1 MYRKRQ
7 RGGNFKGKKYQRSKP
22 RKQNGGG
29 KFIDFAR
36 TMEDVGRHIK
46 KTSKAVHGR
55 MYVQKGGGMRR
66 PGPPRRRRN
75 TIPNANYVM
84 YHR

>member
-1 MYRKRQ
+1 MYKKRQ

-22 RKQNGGG
+22 RKQDDGG
-29 KFIDFAR
+29 KLIDFAR
-36 TMEDVGRHIK
+36 GVESYGRHAK
-46 KTSKAVHGR
+46 KTVKKVRGR
-55 MYVQKGGGMRR
+55 LQKGGSMRR
-66 PGPPRRRRN
+66 PGPPKQHRN